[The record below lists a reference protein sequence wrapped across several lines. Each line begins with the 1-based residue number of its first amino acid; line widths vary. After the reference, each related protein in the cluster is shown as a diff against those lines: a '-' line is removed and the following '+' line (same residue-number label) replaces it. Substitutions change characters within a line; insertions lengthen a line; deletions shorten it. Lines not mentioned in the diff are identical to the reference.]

1 MAKIEKSEL
10 AGKVEKLA
18 RSEKNNKNEKTV
30 RARRSKSDK
39 TEKTEKNAKTE
50 TKRTRSEKPEK
61 TERQSR
67 QTRGASGEKLKIISL
82 GGLNEIGKNLTVI
95 EYGQD
100 ILMVDCGMAFP
111 DDEMPG
117 IDLVIPDTT
126 YLSKN
131 RDRIKGLLI
140 THGHEDHI
148 GAIPYVLRD
157 FNVPI
162 YGTRMAMGLLRRKL
176 EEHRLDKKADIHFI
190 KPHDKFK
197 LGCFGIEAVRVNHS
211 IADAL
216 AYAIKTPVGT
226 IVMTGDFKID
236 MTPIQGDPIDLARF
250 GELGKQGVLA
260 LLMDSTN
267 AERPGYT
274 MSERTV
280 GKTFDS
286 IFAGTKKR
294 IIVATFASNVD
305 RVQQIINSAVKFG
318 RKVAVSG
325 RSMVNM
331 VEVASEL
338 GYISVPKGT
347 IVDLDNIDRYP
358 PERVVIITTG
368 SQGEPMSALY
378 RMAYS
383 DHRKVEIGPG
393 DLVVISASP
402 IPGNEKGI
410 NNVINELYKHGVEI
424 IHDSL
429 RDVHVSGHACA
440 EELKTILSLTRPKFF
455 IPLHGEYRHLF
466 HNKMLA
472 EGMGIPSSNIIL
484 SDIGKVI
491 ELDEKSCRINGTVP
505 AGRVLVDGLGVGD
518 VGNIV
523 LRDRKH
529 LAQDGLIVVVV
540 TLDKGSGFV
549 LSGPDIVSRG
559 FVYVREAEDL
569 MEKVRLEAKRTL
581 ERCEENSVTD
591 WGAIKTKLKQSISDL
606 LFEKTK
612 RKPMILPIIMEI

>member
-1 MAKIEKSEL
+1 MAK
-10 AGKVEKLA
+10 
-18 RSEKNNKNEKTV
+18 T
-30 RARRSKSDK
+30 
-39 TEKTEKNAKTE
+39 
-50 TKRTRSEKPEK
+50 
-61 TERQSR
+61 
-67 QTRGASGEKLKIISL
+67 EKLKIVSL
-82 GGLNEIGKNLTVI
+82 GGLNEIGKNLTI
-95 EYGQD
+95 LEYGED
-100 ILMVDCGMAFP
+100 IIMVDCGMAFP
-111 DDEMPG
+111 DEDLPG
-117 IDLVIPDTT
+117 VDLVIPDTS

-131 RDRIKGLLI
+131 RNRVRGLII

-162 YGTRMAMGLLRRKL
+162 YGTRMTLGLLKKKL
-176 EEHRLDKKADIHFI
+176 EEHRLDKKAQLNTI
-190 KPHDKFK
+190 KPRDKFK
-197 LGCFGIEAVRVNHS
+197 LGCFGIEAIRVNHS
-211 IADAL
+211 IADAV
-216 AYAIKTPVGT
+216 AYAIRTPVGT
-226 IVMTGDFKID
+226 VVMTGDFKID
-236 MTPIQGDPIDLARF
+236 FTPIQGEPIDLARF

-280 GKTFDS
+280 GQTFDS
-286 IFAGTKKR
+286 IFASTSKR
-294 IIVATFASNVD
+294 ILVATFASNVD
-305 RVQQIINSAVKFG
+305 RVQQIVNSAVKYG

-331 VEVASEL
+331 VEVATEL
-338 GYISVPKGT
+338 HYISVPKGT
-347 IVDLDNIDRYP
+347 IIDLDQIDKYP
-358 PERVVIITTG
+358 PEKLVIITTG

-393 DLVVISASP
+393 DLVIISASP

-410 NNVINELYKHGVEI
+410 NNVINELYRHGVEV

-440 EELKTILSLTRPKFF
+440 EELKEIIALTKPKFF
-455 IPLHGEYRHLF
+455 IPVHGEYRHLF
-466 HNKMLA
+466 HNKKLA
-472 EGMGIPSSNIIL
+472 ESVGVPSKNIVL
-484 SDIGKVI
+484 SEIGKVI
-491 ELDEKSCRINGTVP
+491 ELDNRTCKINGSVP
-505 AGRVLVDGLGVGD
+505 AGRILVDGLGVGD

-540 TLDKGSGFV
+540 TLDGNSGFV
-549 LSGPDIVSRG
+549 MSGPDIVSRG

-569 MEKVRLEAKRTL
+569 MEHVREAAKRVL
-581 ERCEENSVTD
+581 ENCEKNNVTD
-591 WGAIKTKLKQSISDL
+591 WSTIKSKVKQAVSDL
-606 LFEKTK
+606 IFEKTK
-612 RKPMILPIIMEI
+612 RKPMILPVIMEI